1 MDLCLSRFFK
11 SEACVSSWNSLFLVL
26 VTYDYQSIPAPDLP
40 ESLVLHISS
49 HVLLQHF
56 ICMTHPSP
64 YFYHCPC
71 NPFPTSLLESSFRN
85 TKYITPVPSC
95 MAPLPS
101 HIALKQLQ
109 PRQLSLHLPP
119 QWITSALQD
128 FATLDTFLGMSFTSY
143 YLGNYT

>member
-1 MDLCLSRFFK
+1 MLSILLCYL
-11 SEACVSSWNSLFLVL
+11 A
-26 VTYDYQSIPAPDLP
+26 PAPQAP
-40 ESLVLHISS
+40 KNNNRASRK
-49 HVLLQHF
+49 Q
-56 ICMTHPSP
+56 
-64 YFYHCPC
+64 
-71 NPFPTSLLESSFRN
+71 PTKSFRN

-95 MAPLPS
+95 MAPFPS

-143 YLGNYT
+143 YLGKYT